1 MYFIQLIRH
10 YPQVAPL
17 MDKRVVIHGTSRA
30 DMNGKCGVATDFHLM
45 NPKDFTTWRYT
56 VKLDSGEEYKLRPV
70 NLRADEEGA
79 GAGGSAGQ
87 KKKKSGKGGKK
98 NRGRS

>member
-1 MYFIQLIRH
+1 
-10 YPQVAPL
+10 

-45 NPKDFTTWRYT
+45 DPKDPTTWRYT
-56 VKLDSGEEYKLRPV
+56 VKLDSGEEYKLRPER
-70 NLRADEEGA
+70 LRAGGA
-79 GAGGSAGQ
+79 SGGGAGGGARP
-87 KKKKSGKGGKK
+87 KKKSGKGGKK